1 MLFKSVILK
10 NALISRLKRISSPQ
24 LTPNLYISMP
34 IHNQKRQA
42 QSIHMIYVTAG
53 V

>member
-24 LTPNLYISMP
+24 LTP